1 MKNRKISKRM
11 PDILL
16 LGIASICFI
25 KNSGI
30 LCNSVYE
37 IKTTIDTIDCHSE
50 RESTLPL
57 GLFKISLSFT
67 EE

>member
-1 MKNRKISKRM
+1 MKNRKISKKM
-11 PDILL
+11 SDILL
-16 LGIASICFI
+16 LGIESICFI

-30 LCNSVYE
+30 LYNSVNE
-37 IKTTIDTIDCHSE
+37 IKPTTDTIDYHSE

-57 GLFKISLSFT
+57 GLSKISLSFT